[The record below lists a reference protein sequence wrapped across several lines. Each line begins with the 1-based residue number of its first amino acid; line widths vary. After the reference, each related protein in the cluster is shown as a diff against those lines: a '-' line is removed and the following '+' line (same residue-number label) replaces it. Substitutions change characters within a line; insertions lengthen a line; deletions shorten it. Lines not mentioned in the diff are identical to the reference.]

1 MKWRRY
7 TLQPQLQMAI
17 LSTSV
22 PSFGCPSSSFS
33 SPTKPTLCPNP
44 GTSFF
49 NTKVTGN
56 CQHENILILYHRT
69 ASYRYSSW
77 GRFTEEEDV
86 DCCSFQEAVELFN
99 KREYY
104 RCHDVLESIWIKSQE
119 PTRTLVHGIL
129 QCAVGFHHLFNQ
141 NHRGAMMELGEGLCK
156 LRKMK
161 FEDGPFHKFEKDISA
176 ALDFIYHTQLE
187 LAACAEDLCITM
199 DQSERSYQLLG
210 GYAAGQPLYRVQ
222 STDQLDNPNYIIF
235 CPERFHGSNDQIRIR
250 LPILQASE
258 NDLMSFNSN
267 Y

>member
-1 MKWRRY
+1 
-7 TLQPQLQMAI
+7 MAI
-17 LSTSV
+17 LSTSL
-22 PSFGCPSSSFS
+22 PSFTSPSSSFS

-44 GTSFF
+44 STSFF
-49 NTKVTGN
+49 NKKVTTN
-56 CQHENILILYHRT
+56 CQHENMLFSHHKT

-77 GRFTEEEDV
+77 GRFTTEEEEDV

-104 RCHDVLESIWIKSQE
+104 RCHDVLESLWNKSQE

-156 LRKMK
+156 LRKMN
-161 FEDGPFHKFEKDISA
+161 FEDGPFDMFEKDISGV
-176 ALDFIYHTQLE
+176 LDFIYQTQLE
-187 LAACAEDLCITM
+187 LAACTEDLCITM

-222 STDQLDNPNYIIF
+222 STNQLDNSNYIVF
-235 CPERFHGSNDQIRIR
+235 CPERNRGFNGQIRIR

-258 NDLMSFNSN
+258 DDLMNLDTN